1 MDGSPSASM
10 MRANPA
16 YFPLPVPHGTTT
28 PKSLLHNNKS
38 LLCSVSEAVSNNRQ
52 EAAQPCSHQTVS
64 SA

>member
-28 PKSLLHNNKS
+28 AKSLVNNHQRIVCS
-38 LLCSVSEAVSNNRQ
+38 LSEAVSNNR
-52 EAAQPCSHQTVS
+52 EAAAQPYSHQSVS
-64 SA
+64 SS